1 MGKIMP
7 ETKEKNICNWNW
19 IIRTIKFNQERR
31 RLIEHFKEKED
42 KIWLTILERM
52 DVPYLNWKYIFELAS
67 MPAEFYVP
75 GFSIHGRELKSFVCE
90 VGDLSEIFFDM
101 LYVVGFTDEKI
112 PQKIRYLMEIIK

>member
-1 MGKIMP
+1 MP